1 MVQQDLSPSNSV
13 ASSTHDTIESMKN
26 KSKQVRVSLK
36 AYEQV
41 RRVAFRAHKPMSS
54 ILEEIIF
61 TKTKS

>member
-1 MVQQDLSPSNSV
+1 
-13 ASSTHDTIESMKN
+13 MKN